1 MSKDKKISIHFLGAA
16 GTVTGSKYLIDTG
29 ERKIMIDCGLFQGL
43 KKLRLLNWDYLPV
56 NVEEIDTVLLTHG
69 HMDHTGF
76 LPRLVKMGFNKS
88 IRGTAPT
95 LDIAE
100 IILRDSAK
108 IQEEE
113 AERAN
118 HEGYSKHDPAEP
130 LYDMKDAEKAIA
142 HFKPVPEGEWMELF
156 ENIRARFQYNGHIIG
171 ATFIELD
178 IHGKRFVFSGDI
190 GRREDL
196 LMRPYKKP
204 EKADVLFIES
214 TYGDRLHPKE
224 DLESKLKDII
234 IHTVRKGGT
243 LIIPSFAVERTQ
255 TLMYLLWQ
263 LQQKKAIP
271 DIPLIMDSPMGAN
284 VLKVFHAHRDWHKL
298 PIEDCTKMCN
308 TFRIVKEFKETWEVI
323 DNKLPKIIIAGSG
336 MMSGGRVLIYLQQYL
351 RKPETSILLS
361 GFQAEG
367 TRGRKLL
374 EGATELKIY
383 GKYYDVKAEIFNLQV
398 LSAHADQSELL
409 DWMSE
414 IKDTPEKVYI
424 VHGEGQSADTF
435 RVKVKDTY
443 GWDCVIP
450 ELYSIEDIPLEITEK
465 QKTYGASNQ

>member
-1 MSKDKKISIHFLGAA
+1 MSNKNITIHFLGAA
-16 GTVTGSKYLIDTG
+16 GTVTGSKYLVDTG

-56 NVEEIDTVLLTHG
+56 NVEEIDMVLLTHG

-76 LPRLVKMGFNKS
+76 LPRMVKMGFNKS
-88 IRGTAPT
+88 IQGTAPT
-95 LDIAE
+95 LDIAK

-113 AERAN
+113 AEKAN
-118 HEGYSKHDPAEP
+118 REGYSKHSPAKP
-130 LYDMKDAEKAIA
+130 LYDLKDAEQAIA
-142 HFKPVPEGEWMELF
+142 HFQPVPEGEWLNLF
-156 ENIRARFQYNGHIIG
+156 DGIRVRFQYNGHIIG

-178 IHGKRFVFSGDI
+178 IQGKRFVFSGDI
-190 GRREDL
+190 GRKQDL
-196 LMRPYKKP
+196 LMRSYKKP

-214 TYGDRLHPKE
+214 TYGNRLHPKE
-224 DLESKLKDII
+224 DLETKLKEIVN
-234 IHTVRKGGT
+234 HTVEKSGT

-271 DIPLIMDSPMGAN
+271 GIPLIMDSPMGAN
-284 VLKVFHAHRDWHKL
+284 VLNVFHKHREWHKL
-298 PIEDCTKMCN
+298 SVDGCAKMCN
-308 TFRIVKEFKETWEVI
+308 TFRIVKEFRETWEVI
-323 DNKLPKIIIAGSG
+323 DNKKPKIVIAGSG
-336 MMSGGRVLIYLQQYL
+336 MVSGGRVLTYLQQYL
-351 RKPETSILLS
+351 RYPETSILLA

-374 EGATELKIY
+374 EGASELKIY
-383 GKYYDVKAEIFNLQV
+383 GKYYEVKAEVFNLQV

-414 IKDTPEKVYI
+414 IKNAPEKVYI
-424 VHGEGQSADTF
+424 VHGESQSADAF

-443 GWDCVIP
+443 GWDCTMP
-450 ELYSIEDIPLEITEK
+450 ELYSIEEISVETTEK
-465 QKTYGASNQ
+465 QTADGTSKQ